1 MSQREEFISS
11 VLFSGKAD
19 RAQIKF
25 ASESVLKDINDEQL
39 NGFALFALSMK
50 TKYDNSIQML
60 LNAVAEYQKENYLK
74 TIRAT
79 KPFNNIQSLR
89 NFLNTYFKG
98 KIVGSGIRP
107 FLYTSIRLNDD
118 LQLVNENTQKP
129 LNASDESEFL
139 ENLLKEQ
146 ELIGIYRGDLIAK
159 RIKKRDEMVLENE
172 ITEMEKIETKANHK
186 DKQEI
191 EKEWANWV
199 MWAELKKAL
208 SNTTPKSSKGLE

>member
-25 ASESVLKDINDEQL
+25 ASESVLKDISDEQL

-60 LNAVAEYQKENYLK
+60 LNAAKEYQKENYLK

-79 KPFNNIQSLR
+79 KPFQNIQSLR

-98 KIVGSGIRP
+98 KIVGSGIKP
-107 FLYTSIRLNDD
+107 FIYTSIRLNDE

-146 ELIGIYRGDLIAK
+146 ELIGIYRGDLIAS
-159 RIKKRDEMVLENE
+159 RIKKRDEVVLETE
-172 ITEMEKIETKANHK
+172 VTEMEKIEAKAHHK

-191 EKEWANWV
+191 DEAWAR
-199 MWAELKKAL
+199 L
-208 SNTTPKSSKGLE
+208 SEFGAKLSFIRRSIA